1 MMRAEQQKIKAI
13 KDYKLACYAMMFI
26 LAFFVS
32 LMLYSE
38 ATGGNFLHQNSF
50 EAVYIGLVLLYFPFS
65 LRCSHFSFEYPED
78 CD

>member
-26 LAFFVS
+26 LAC
-32 LMLYSE
+32 
-38 ATGGNFLHQNSF
+38 F